1 MSYQFSDHVTPG
13 VGKLKP
19 YQPGKPIAEVVHELG
34 LAKTNIIKLA
44 SNENPLGPSALVLAA
59 IRAESTGLTHYP
71 DGSGHQ
77 LKQALAN
84 KFGIDPNTITLG
96 NGSNDVLD
104 LIVRAWVA
112 VNDEVIFS
120 EYGFA
125 IYPIAT
131 LAANGK
137 PVQIP
142 AKDYGHDLSA
152 MAAAIT
158 DQTRIIFL
166 ANPNNPTGTW
176 FDRQALQNFLDVV
189 PERVLVVLDEA
200 YCEYVEHKDYP
211 DGLML
216 LSNYP
221 NLIITRTFSKIYG
234 LAGLRLGFSVSSS
247 AIASVLNRVR
257 QPFNVNSLALVAAVA
272 ALTDVDYVTQS
283 RLVNRTGLQQLA
295 DGLEKLGLSYI
306 PSIGNFLCFDTGR
319 DAESVYQALLQQG
332 VIVRPLAGYG
342 LSQHL
347 RVSVGT
353 AGQNQIF
360 LEALARVL
368 RQSAHMDWA

>member
-34 LAKTNIIKLA
+34 LAETNIIKLA

-112 VNDEVIFS
+112 ANDEVIFS

-142 AKDYGHDLSA
+142 AKDYGYDPVSYTHLTLPTSDL
-152 MAAAIT
+152 
-158 DQTRIIFL
+158 
-166 ANPNNPTGTW
+166 
-176 FDRQALQNFLDVV
+176 V
-189 PERVLVVLDEA
+189 
-200 YCEYVEHKDYP
+200 
-211 DGLML
+211 
-216 LSNYP
+216 
-221 NLIITRTFSKIYG
+221 
-234 LAGLRLGFSVSSS
+234 
-247 AIASVLNRVR
+247 
-257 QPFNVNSLALVAAVA
+257 
-272 ALTDVDYVTQS
+272 
-283 RLVNRTGLQQLA
+283 
-295 DGLEKLGLSYI
+295 
-306 PSIGNFLCFDTGR
+306 
-319 DAESVYQALLQQG
+319 
-332 VIVRPLAGYG
+332 
-342 LSQHL
+342 
-347 RVSVGT
+347 
-353 AGQNQIF
+353 
-360 LEALARVL
+360 
-368 RQSAHMDWA
+368 

>member
-19 YQPGKPIAEVVHELG
+19 YQPGKPIAELVHELG
-34 LAKTNIIKLA
+34 LAETNVIKLA

-59 IRAESTGLTHYP
+59 IRAENTGLTRYP

-84 KFGIDPNTITLG
+84 KFGIDSNTITLG

-112 VNDEVIFS
+112 ANDEVIFS

-200 YCEYVEHKDYP
+200 YCEYVERKDYP
-211 DGLML
+211 DGLTL
-216 LSNYP
+216 LPNYP

-342 LSQHL
+342 LPQHL

-353 AGQNQIF
+353 AGQNRIF
-360 LEALARVL
+360 LEALAKVL
-368 RQSAHMDWA
+368 RQSAQMDWA